1 MRLYTSFQKTVFLFL
16 LAAFTVAQLPAQQ
29 QSQALGSWRVHLPY
43 KKGRYVAGG
52 SYAVWCASDFGLF
65 RTNRADGSVQR
76 ITKVEGLS
84 DLSFSALEYAAAN
97 DVLIIG
103 YKTGNID
110 LLYNGRV
117 VNLPDIRRSTI
128 IGSKTIN
135 NITVS
140 GSLAYLSC
148 GFGIVVLDL
157 DRVEIKDTYILGNNG
172 TYLEVFDVTTDAS
185 QIYAATPQGLFY
197 ASLSNP
203 FLSSFTSWTRYAFL
217 PSTKINA
224 LALFN
229 NEVIANYRPSSTA
242 LTDVM
247 IHLDPVSLTWDTV
260 PNFGGGRFV
269 SDIDVRNNEMFVADI
284 YSVPV
289 LTPAFAETRL
299 YLAAASG
306 ALFPNSIFVD
316 QTHPWVADN
325 ERSLIQT
332 TDVFNGV
339 VYAPNGPSSVDV
351 FDMTVSQGELLV
363 VPGGRDDAWNNIYSR
378 EGASKLREGMWTNYN
393 RNTLPALVDSTYDL
407 ICCAIDPSDPNHFFF
422 GSWGEGLVEMN
433 GNQITNIFDQ
443 NNSVLQSRPAYPW
456 CGISGLAYDQSNNL
470 WMVNSHVPQ
479 CLKVRTANG
488 QWRSFDFSGLVAG
501 ENVVARL
508 LITQSGQ
515 KWMIMPRGGG
525 MLVFDD
531 KGTLTNT
538 SDDRKRKLGFTTG
551 VGKIPGNDVLCMAED
566 DDGEIWI
573 GTNDGVGVFY
583 SPENIFNTSGFDCQ
597 RVLIN
602 QDGTLQELLKGLEV
616 TDISVDGANR
626 KWIATRGGGV
636 FLMSADG
643 TTEILHFTAANSPL
657 LSDNVEAIAIN
668 DATGEVYFSTDK
680 GLISYVSDAVEGG
693 DKNEDVMAY
702 PNPVRP
708 EYTGPIAI
716 RGLVKDADVKITDVR
731 GNVVFK
737 TKALG
742 GQAIWDG
749 NNFAG
754 QRASTGVYL
763 VFITNDDGS
772 ETAITKILFVN

>member
-1 MRLYTSFQKTVFLFL
+1 MAS
-16 LAAFTVAQLPAQQ
+16 QLPAQQ
-29 QSQALGSWRVHLPY
+29 DQALGSWRVHLPY
-43 KKGRYVAGG
+43 KKGKFLAG
-52 SYAVWCASDFGLF
+52 SPYAVWCASDFGLF

-84 DLSFSALEYAAAN
+84 DLSFSALEYCAAK
-97 DVLIIG
+97 DVVVIG

-110 LLYNGRV
+110 LLYSGRV
-117 VNLPDIRRSTI
+117 INLPDIRRSTI

-135 NITVS
+135 NITVV
-140 GSLAYLSC
+140 GTLAYLSC

-157 DRVEIKDTYILGNNG
+157 DRVEVKDTYILGNNG
-172 TYLEVFDVTTDAS
+172 TYLEVMDVTVDAT
-185 QIYAATPQGLFY
+185 QIYAGTQSGLYY
-197 ASLSNP
+197 ASLSDP
-203 FLSSFTSWTRYAFL
+203 FLSSFTSWTRYSFL
-217 PSTKINA
+217 PSTRINA
-224 LALFN
+224 LAYFN
-229 NEVIANYRPSSTA
+229 NEVIVNYRLSNTA

-247 IHLDPVSLTWDTV
+247 IHLDPGSLAWDTV

-269 SDIDVRNNEMFVADI
+269 KDLDVVNSELFVADI

-289 LTPAFAETRL
+289 LSGAAFTEIRL
-299 YLAAASG
+299 YLAAAG
-306 ALFPNSIFVD
+306 GPLYPNSIFVD

-325 ERSLIQT
+325 ERSLIQNT
-332 TDVFNGV
+332 SVFDGV

-351 FDMTVSQGELLV
+351 FTMAVSQGELLV

-378 EGASKLREGMWTNYN
+378 EGASKLVGGMWTNYN
-393 RNTLPALVDSTYDL
+393 RNTLPVLVDSTYDL
-407 ICCAIDPSDPNHFFF
+407 ISCVIDPTNSNHFFF

-443 NNSVLQSRPAYPW
+443 NNSPLQSRPAYPW
-456 CGISGLAYDQSNNL
+456 CGISGLAYDESNNL
-470 WMVNSHVPQ
+470 WVVNSHVPQ
-479 CLKVRTANG
+479 CLKVRTPSG

-501 ENVVARL
+501 ENVVANII
-508 LITQSGQ
+508 ITQSGQ

-531 KGTLTNT
+531 QGTLNTT
-538 SDDRKRKLGFTTG
+538 SDDRKRKLGFTAG
-551 VGKIPGNDVLCMAED
+551 VGNIPGNEVLCMAED

-573 GTNDGVGVFY
+573 GTNDGVAVFY
-583 SPENIFNTSGFDCQ
+583 SPENVFNSSGFDCQ
-597 RVLIN
+597 RVLIT

-616 TDISVDGANR
+616 TAIAIDGANR

-643 TTEILHFTAANSPL
+643 TTEIRHFTSANSPL

-668 DATGEVYFSTDK
+668 DATGEVFISTDK
-680 GLISYVSDAVEGG
+680 GLISYVSDAIEGG

-702 PNPVRP
+702 PNPVHPDYR
-708 EYTGPIAI
+708 GPIAI
-716 RGLVKDADVKITDVR
+716 RGLVKDADVKIADVR
-731 GNVVFK
+731 GNVVFQ
-737 TKALG
+737 TTALG

-749 NNFAG
+749 NTFAG
-754 QRASTGVYL
+754 QRAATGVYM
-763 VFITNDDGS
+763 VFITNEDGS